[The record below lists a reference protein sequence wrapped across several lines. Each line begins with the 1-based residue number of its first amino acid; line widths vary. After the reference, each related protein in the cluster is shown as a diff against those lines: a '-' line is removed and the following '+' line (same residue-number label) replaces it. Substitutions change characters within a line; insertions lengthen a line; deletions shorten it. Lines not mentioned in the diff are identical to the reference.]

1 MSFALYQ
8 FASLFA
14 AVSFFI
20 PILLLWLR
28 GLMRHKILVWFG
40 LYWCWAGL
48 VNIVCSAEVIKQSIA
63 LNIIERLYNLAD
75 IPFMLFI
82 LYSTTQIDGIKKSLR
97 KILIPLLCV
106 EIGASIVS
114 GFMNGVETVI
124 VFGGVLLVLYY
135 VVWTIISYSR
145 KNSLSESHT
154 SYQYVYYALLF
165 EYATSIITVIYSY
178 MMPERASAD
187 DSFMIFH
194 ISTIV
199 AIATASAGILTYQE
213 QKPQQKVKKRSIQ
226 PEAEIRYL

>member
-1 MSFALYQ
+1 MYASLYQ

-20 PILLLWLR
+20 PILLLWVK
-28 GLMRHKILVWFG
+28 GLMKNRILVWFG

-48 VNIVCSAEVIKQSIA
+48 VNIVCSAEVIKQSMA

-82 LYSTTQIDGIKKSLR
+82 LYSTTEIDGIRKSLR

-114 GFMNGVETVI
+114 WFMSGVETVI

-135 VVWTIISYSR
+135 VLWTIINYSR
-145 KNSLSESHT
+145 KNSFSESHT
-154 SYQYVYYALLF
+154 SYQYIYYALLF

-178 MMPERASAD
+178 IMPERANTD
-187 DSFMIFH
+187 DSFMIFY
-194 ISTIV
+194 ISTII

-213 QKPQQKVKKRSIQ
+213 QKPQEKIKGQKFQ

>member
-1 MSFALYQ
+1 MPSVLYR
-8 FASLFA
+8 FVSLLA

-20 PILLLWLR
+20 PILLLWVK
-28 GLMRHKILVWFG
+28 GLMQNRILIWFG
-40 LYWCWAGL
+40 LYWCWSGL
-48 VNIVCSAEVIKQSIA
+48 INIVCSAEVIKQSIA

-75 IPFMLFI
+75 IPFMLLI
-82 LYSTTQIDGIKKSLR
+82 LYTTTQINGIRNSIR

-114 GFMNGVETVI
+114 WFMSDVETVI

-145 KNSLSESHT
+145 KNSFSESHT
-154 SYQYVYYALLF
+154 SYQYIYYALLF

-178 MMPERASAD
+178 IMPERANAED
-187 DSFMIFH
+187 NFMIFY
-194 ISTIV
+194 ISTII

-213 QKPQQKVKKRSIQ
+213 QKPQQKVKQQKFQ